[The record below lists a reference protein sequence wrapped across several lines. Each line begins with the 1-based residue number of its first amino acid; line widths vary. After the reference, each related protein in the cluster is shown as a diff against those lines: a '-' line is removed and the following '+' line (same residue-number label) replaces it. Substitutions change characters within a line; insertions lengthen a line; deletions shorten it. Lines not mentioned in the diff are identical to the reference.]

1 VESQKKFYVYQHLV
15 LGGSILSKKLLGI
28 AFFLFLM
35 FGIMAAQ
42 PGHAAVASLEDALSE
57 KSMGKKDAPVTITE
71 YSSLGCSHC
80 AAFHRETLPKIKS
93 KYIDTGNVR
102 LVYNDM
108 PFGTPALA
116 AAALARCGGSD
127 RFFGFIEVLFRS
139 QQQWSSGNDIIGEL
153 ARVGRFGGLS
163 KNDVQTCLK
172 NQELLKAIA
181 GSADVAVKKHGVQST
196 PTFFINGTKI
206 EGAQPFE
213 NFKKVIDE
221 ALEKAK

>member
-1 VESQKKFYVYQHLV
+1 M
-15 LGGSILSKKLLGI
+15 SKKLLGI
-28 AFFLFLM
+28 AFSLFVVLGLM
-35 FGIMAAQ
+35 VAQ

-71 YSSLGCSHC
+71 YSSLGCPHC
-80 AAFHRETLPKIKS
+80 AAFHRESLPKIKS
-93 KYIDTGNVR
+93 EYIDTGKVR

-139 QQQWSSGNDIIGEL
+139 QRQWSSGNDIIGEL

-163 KNDVQTCLK
+163 KNDVQTCLQ
-172 NQELLKAIA
+172 NQDLLKAIA
-181 GSADVAVKKHGVQST
+181 AGADEAVKKHDVRST

-221 ALEKAK
+221 ALAKAK